1 MSRMSGGQLPK
12 RTFFGR
18 YQVQD
23 LIAVSGMGVVYRAWD
38 PKLECTVAI
47 KVVSEDRVPDELVRH
62 QLLTE
67 ARIASSLN
75 HPNICTIKD
84 VEESDGQTGIIME
97 FVEGQ
102 ILAKM
107 IPSRV
112 GLPFKDVV
120 EYGIQIAVAV
130 SHAHD
135 RQVIHRDIKSGNV
148 MVTPDGRIKL
158 LDFGLSES
166 HVRTE
171 LPEFLET
178 QNTARSSRVIVGTPP
193 YWAPEILRGGQTDPR
208 SDIWSLGVLLY
219 EMASGR
225 MPFEGRTIVELGAA
239 ILSEAP
245 VPLPTHVPA
254 TLSRIIHRSLLKEIG
269 ERYQL
274 ASEVR
279 SALELIRPPGDA
291 QWKSTTFPSPSVVTS
306 VAVLPLENI
315 SGIPEQE
322 YFADGLTESLITALA
337 KMPGLRVIS
346 RTSVMQYKRARKTL
360 PQIVSELRVDALVT
374 GSVLRVGD
382 RVRIAAE
389 LIEAATDQHLWAESY
404 ERDLRDILN
413 LQSEVAHAI
422 AGEIRRTLSPPPN
435 SLHTETETE
444 TGGTSAQ
451 LQEAEEF
458 ADSGTALAPSV
469 NPEAYDLY
477 LKGRYFWNN
486 QITDDDFRR
495 ALGYYQRAIAID
507 PSSALTY
514 AGLAISFVRLGT
526 GEYGLV
532 APNDV
537 MPKAKKAA
545 LDALALDDELA
556 DAHLA
561 LGMVKFRFEGD
572 WQGAEPEFLRAI
584 ELKDSDAA
592 THYMYAIYLMAS
604 GRFDDALREVKSAQ
618 DLNPLS
624 PSIHFNLGFLLYC
637 SRQYEEAIEQL
648 QGTLTVHPGFA
659 LARLILGLALLQKA
673 RFGLAIEQIE
683 RALALAGPVP
693 LWRGFLGH
701 AYAMGGRIN
710 DARQILQDLLT
721 ETSRRFVPPTAIA
734 LVHTGLGVND
744 EAFLWLQKSVVEHDG
759 LLIYLKVAAV
769 FDKLRSDPRLSDLI
783 DGVGLNA
790 STNTDHGANLQT
802 IVLDDV
808 DQGATTGPAP
818 KERPLLEKIRAIL
831 RRWAY
836 VLVPAVVV
844 TSFALAA
851 VAFWPA
857 HRDNIVLA
865 VLPFNSLTSDIESQQ
880 IAGGLTEEMVSSFGS
895 LHPNNVSIVGLPP
908 TADLLTPSKIGKQ
921 YDCDYVLRGT
931 VRRVGHKIAITA
943 QLIVAADH
951 TAAWGGSYNR
961 EIQQPE
967 DIINIQIDI
976 ATEVRNA
983 ILSRLPKGTYV
994 AHQVQPKAYEAYV
1007 EGRYFW
1013 GKRTT
1018 PSLQKAI
1025 TYFDAAIQEEPDY
1038 AQAYAGLADCY
1049 SLLGSIPQALMTPKE
1064 AFPKAEAAAQRALQ
1078 LEHDLAEAH
1087 VSLGYADLVYERDY
1101 PKAQKEF
1108 QEALR
1113 LRPAYATAHQY
1124 YGYYLTAM
1132 GRLPEA
1138 ISERQVARDLD
1149 PTAPLLNSALG
1160 EAYYQARD
1168 YERAI
1173 QAYQNALNLDPG
1185 YSIALINLGRAYEQK
1200 GMYLQAN
1207 GIFETML
1214 EAAPDE
1220 PAIVALAGHDYAL
1233 SGHRDRA
1240 EQLLS
1245 RLQVDAGTRY
1255 VPALYFAMIYTGLGD
1270 KDQAFRWLDKAYE
1283 ENCEYLITLPT
1294 EPFADPLRRDPRFP
1308 VFLNRLGLK
1317 PIV

>member
-1 MSRMSGGQLPK
+1 MLGGQLPK

-18 YQVQD
+18 YQVKD

-47 KVVSEDRVPDELVRH
+47 KVVSEDRVPDESVRQ

-75 HPNICTIKD
+75 HPNICVIKD

-102 ILAKM
+102 ILAKL

-112 GLPFKDVV
+112 GLPFHDVV

-166 HVRTE
+166 HIRTE
-171 LPEFLET
+171 MPEFLET
-178 QNTARSSRVIVGTPP
+178 QANTASSRSLVGTPP
-193 YWAPEILRGGQTDPR
+193 YWAPEILRGGQTDLR

-239 ILSEAP
+239 ILNEAP
-245 VPLPTHVPA
+245 APLPSRVPA
-254 TLSRIIHRSLLKEIG
+254 TLSRIIHRSLLKEMG

-274 ASEVR
+274 ASEMR
-279 SALELIRPPGDA
+279 SALEMIRPAKDTP
-291 QWKSTTFPSPSVVTS
+291 WKATTFSQPSAITS

-346 RTSVMQYKRARKTL
+346 RTSVMQYKRARKSL

-389 LIEAATDQHLWAESY
+389 LIEATSDQHLWAESY

-413 LQSEVAHAI
+413 LQSEVAYAI
-422 AGEIRRTLSPPPN
+422 AGEIRKTLSPP
-435 SLHTETETE
+435 SRSAETVTETEIR
-444 TGGTSAQ
+444 GTSAHS
-451 LQEAEEF
+451 QEANES
-458 ADSGTALAPSV
+458 ADSAAGLAPSV
-469 NPEAYDLY
+469 DPEAYDLY
-477 LKGRYFWNN
+477 LKGRYLWNN
-486 QITDDDFRR
+486 QITDEDFRR

-507 PSSALTY
+507 PSSGLTY
-514 AGLAISFVRLGT
+514 ASLAISFVRLGT

-532 APNDV
+532 APADV

-592 THYMYAIYLMAS
+592 THYMYAIYLMVLE
-604 GRFDDALREVKSAQ
+604 RFDDALREVKSAQ
-618 DLNPLS
+618 ELNPLS

-648 QGTLTVHPGFA
+648 QGTLAVHPGFA

-683 RALALAGPVP
+683 RAIALAGPVP

-701 AYAMGGRIN
+701 AYAVGGRSN
-710 DARQILQDLLT
+710 DARQVLQGLVD
-721 ETSRRFVPPTAIA
+721 ETSRRFVPPGAIA
-734 LVHTGLGVND
+734 LVHAGLGACD
-744 EAFLWLQKSVVEHDG
+744 EAFLWLEKSFAEHDG
-759 LLIYLKVAAV
+759 LLIYLNVAAV
-769 FDKLRSDPRLSDLI
+769 FDGLRSDPRLSHLI
-783 DGVGLNA
+783 DRVGLNP
-790 STNTDHGANLQT
+790 STSLNRGLNPTKITLDVTRNRTTVAPTPHATPFLQ
-802 IVLDDV
+802 
-808 DQGATTGPAP
+808 
-818 KERPLLEKIRAIL
+818 RAKVIF
-831 RRWAY
+831 RRRAY
-836 VLVPAVVV
+836 VLVPSLVAVSLALAVVV
-844 TSFALAA
+844 
-851 VAFWPA
+851 FWPS
-857 HRDNIVLA
+857 HRDNVVLA
-865 VLPFNSLTSDIESQQ
+865 VLPFNSLTSDSESQQ
-880 IAGGLTEEMVSSFGS
+880 IAGGLTEEMVSGFGS

-908 TADLLTPSKIGKQ
+908 AADSLTPAAIGKQ
-921 YDCDYVLRGT
+921 YNCDYVLRGT
-931 VRRVGHKIAITA
+931 VRRVEHKIAITA
-943 QLIVAADH
+943 QLIVASDH
-951 TAAWGGSYNR
+951 TATWGGSYSR

-994 AHQVQPKAYEAYV
+994 AHQVKPQAYEAYV

-1013 GKRTT
+1013 SKRTT

-1025 TYFDAAIQEEPDY
+1025 TYFDAAIQDDPDY
-1038 AQAYAGLADCY
+1038 AQPYAGLADCY
-1049 SLLGSIPQALMTPKE
+1049 SLLGSIPQALLTPKE
-1064 AFPKAEAAAQRALQ
+1064 AFPKAEAAARRALQ
-1078 LEHDLAEAH
+1078 LDSNLAEAH
-1087 VSLGYADLVYERDY
+1087 VSLGYADLFYEREY
-1101 PKAQKEF
+1101 PKAREEF
-1108 QEALR
+1108 QQALR

-1168 YERAI
+1168 YGRAI
-1173 QAYQNALNLDPG
+1173 QAYQTALNLDPD
-1185 YSIALINLGRAYEQK
+1185 YSIALINLGRAYEQEK
-1200 GMYLQAN
+1200 MYAQAN
-1207 GIFETML
+1207 GIFQKML

-1233 SGHRDRA
+1233 SGHQKEA

-1245 RLQVDAGTRY
+1245 RLETEARTRY

-1294 EPFADPLRRDPRFP
+1294 EPFADPLRQDPRFP
-1308 VFLNRLGLK
+1308 VFLKRLGLQS
-1317 PIV
+1317 IN

>member
-1 MSRMSGGQLPK
+1 MLAGQLPK
-12 RTFFGR
+12 RTHFGR
-18 YQVQD
+18 YQVKD

-47 KVVSEDRVPDELVRH
+47 KVVSEDRVPDESVRQ

-75 HPNICTIKD
+75 HPNICVIKD

-102 ILAKM
+102 ILTKI
-107 IPSRV
+107 IPSQA
-112 GLPFKDVV
+112 GLPFNDVV

-166 HVRTE
+166 HVRT
-171 LPEFLET
+171 LVPEFLET
-178 QNTARSSRVIVGTPP
+178 QSNAGGSRAIVGTPP
-193 YWAPEILRGGQTDPR
+193 YWAPEILRGEQTDPR

-239 ILSEAP
+239 ILNEAP
-245 VPLPTHVPA
+245 VPLPSHVPS

-274 ASEVR
+274 ASEIR
-279 SALELIRPPGDA
+279 SALEIIRPAKDGP
-291 QWKSTTFPSPSVVTS
+291 WKTTTFPTPSAITS

-315 SGIPEQE
+315 SGSPEQE

-360 PQIVSELRVDALVT
+360 PQIVSELRVEALVA

-382 RVRIAAE
+382 RVRITAE
-389 LIEAATDQHLWAESY
+389 LIEATSDQHLWAESY

-422 AGEIRRTLSPPPN
+422 AGEIRRTLSPTL
-435 SLHTETETE
+435 SSSDTETKTE
-444 TGGTSAQ
+444 SRGASAH
-451 LQEAEEF
+451 LQSAES
-458 ADSGTALAPSV
+458 ATALAPSV

-477 LKGRYFWNN
+477 LKGRYLWNN
-486 QITDDDFRR
+486 QITDEDFRR
-495 ALGYYQRAIAID
+495 ALGYYHRAIAID

-532 APNDV
+532 APTDV
-537 MPKAKKAA
+537 MPKAKTAA

-572 WQGAEPEFLRAI
+572 WRGAEPEFLRAI

-592 THYMYAIYLMAS
+592 THYMYAIYLMVL

-648 QGTLTVHPGFA
+648 QGTLAVHPGFA

-701 AYAMGGRIN
+701 AYAAAGRIN
-710 DARQILQDLLT
+710 DARQILEGLLA

-734 LVHTGLGVND
+734 LLHAGLGAYD
-744 EAFLWLQKSVVEHDG
+744 EAFLWLEKSVAEHDG

-769 FDKLRSDPRLSDLI
+769 FDRLRSDPRLSDLI
-783 DGVGLNA
+783 ERVGLNS
-790 STNTDHGANLQT
+790 STAVNHGLNPKKIA
-802 IVLDDV
+802 LDDP
-808 DQGATTGPAP
+808 DNHITRKPPSKASA
-818 KERPLLEKIRAIL
+818 LLEAIKVIF
-831 RRWAY
+831 RRRAY
-836 VLVPAVVV
+836 VLVPSIVVV
-844 TSFALAA
+844 SLALVV

-857 HRDNIVLA
+857 HRDNVVLA
-865 VLPFNSLTSDIESQQ
+865 VLPFNSLTSDAESQQ
-880 IAGGLTEEMVSSFGS
+880 IAGGLTEEMVSGFGS
-895 LHPNNVSIVGLPP
+895 LHPNNVSIIGLPP
-908 TADLLTPSKIGKQ
+908 IVDSLTLGRIGKQ

-931 VRRVGHKIAITA
+931 VRRVEHKIAITA

-983 ILSRLPKGTYV
+983 ILSRLPKGTYIGR
-994 AHQVQPKAYEAYV
+994 QVKPQAYEAYV

-1018 PSLQKAI
+1018 TSLQKAV
-1025 TYFDAAIQEEPDY
+1025 TYFDAAIQEDPDY

-1049 SLLGSIPQALMTPKE
+1049 SLLGSIPQALLAPRE
-1064 AFPKAEAAAQRALQ
+1064 AFPKAEVAARRALQ
-1078 LEHDLAEAH
+1078 LDSGLAEAH
-1087 VSLGYADLVYERDY
+1087 VSLGYADLFYERDY
-1101 PKAQKEF
+1101 PKAREEF
-1108 QEALR
+1108 QQALR

-1149 PTAPLLNSALG
+1149 PTAPLMNSALG

-1173 QAYQNALNLDPG
+1173 QSYQKALNLDPG

-1200 GMYLQAN
+1200 KMYPQAN
-1207 GIFETML
+1207 VIFHQML

-1233 SGHRDRA
+1233 SGNRKEA

-1245 RLQVDAGTRY
+1245 RLETDAGTRY

-1294 EPFADPLRRDPRFP
+1294 EPFADPLRQDPRFP
-1308 VFLNRLGLK
+1308 AFLKRLGLK

>member
-1 MSRMSGGQLPK
+1 MLGGQLPK

-18 YQVQD
+18 YQVKD

-47 KVVSEDRVPDELVRH
+47 KVVSEDRVPDESVRQ

-75 HPNICTIKD
+75 HPNICVIKD
-84 VEESDGQTGIIME
+84 VEESDGQTAIVME

-102 ILAKM
+102 ILAKI
-107 IPSRV
+107 IPPRV
-112 GLPFKDVV
+112 GLPFNEVV

-148 MVTPDGRIKL
+148 MITPDGRIKL

-171 LPEFLET
+171 VPGFLET
-178 QNTARSSRVIVGTPP
+178 QTNTRSSRAIAGTPP

-239 ILSEAP
+239 ILNEAP
-245 VPLPTHVPA
+245 VPLPAHVPN

-274 ASEVR
+274 ASEMR
-279 SALELIRPPGDA
+279 SALETIRPAKNAP
-291 QWKSTTFPSPSVVTS
+291 WKTTTFPSPSAITS

-360 PQIVSELRVDALVT
+360 PQIVSELRVDALVA
-374 GSVLRVGD
+374 GSVLRIGD

-389 LIEAATDQHLWAESY
+389 LIEATSEQHLWAESY

-422 AGEIRRTLSPPPN
+422 AGEIRRTLSPPLS
-435 SLHTETETE
+435 SLDTVTD
-444 TGGTSAQ
+444 TGICGTAAH
-451 LQEAEEF
+451 LQEANESAEN
-458 ADSGTALAPSV
+458 GTALAPSV

-477 LKGRYFWNN
+477 LKGRYLWNN
-486 QITDDDFRR
+486 QITDEDFRR

-532 APNDV
+532 APSDV

-592 THYMYAIYLMAS
+592 THYMYGIYLMAL

-648 QGTLTVHPGFA
+648 QGTLAVHPGFA

-701 AYAMGGRIN
+701 AYAVGGRIS
-710 DARQILQDLLT
+710 DAQRILQALLA
-721 ETSRRFVPPTAIA
+721 ETSRRFVPPTALA
-734 LVHTGLGVND
+734 LVHSGLGAYD
-744 EAFLWLQKSVVEHDG
+744 EAFLWLEKSVAEHDG

-769 FDKLRSDPRLSDLI
+769 FDGLRSDPRLSDLI
-783 DGVGLNA
+783 DRVGLNP
-790 STNTDHGANLQT
+790 STTANHGPNLRKITLDNTDIG
-802 IVLDDV
+802 
-808 DQGATTGPAP
+808 TTLGPTP
-818 KERPLLEKIRAIL
+818 NTRPLLEEVKAVFH
-831 RRWAY
+831 RWAY
-836 VLVPAVVV
+836 VLVPSLVVV
-844 TSFALAA
+844 SFALSV
-851 VAFWPA
+851 VAFWPS
-857 HRDNIVLA
+857 HRDSVVLA
-865 VLPFNSLTSDIESQQ
+865 VLPFDSLSSDTESQQ
-880 IAGGLTEEMVSSFGS
+880 IAGGLTEEMVSGFGS

-908 TADLLTPSKIGKQ
+908 TADSLTPAKIGKQ

-931 VRRVGHKIAITA
+931 VRRVEHKIAITA
-943 QLIVAADH
+943 QLIVTADH

-994 AHQVQPKAYEAYV
+994 AHQVKPQAYEAYV

-1013 GKRTT
+1013 SKRTT

-1025 TYFDAAIQEEPDY
+1025 TYFDAAIQEDPDY

-1049 SLLGSIPQALMTPKE
+1049 SLLGSIPQALLTPKE
-1064 AFPKAEAAAQRALQ
+1064 AFPKAEAAARRALQ
-1078 LEHDLAEAH
+1078 LDSGLAEAY
-1087 VSLGYADLVYERDY
+1087 VSLGYADLFYERDY
-1101 PKAQKEF
+1101 PTAREEF
-1108 QEALR
+1108 QHALR

-1132 GRLPEA
+1132 GRLTEA

-1173 QAYQNALNLDPG
+1173 QAYQKALNLDPG
-1185 YSIALINLGRAYEQK
+1185 YGIALINLGRAYEQEK
-1200 GMYLQAN
+1200 MYIQAN
-1207 GIFETML
+1207 GIFNKML

-1220 PAIVALAGHDYAL
+1220 PAIIALAGHDYAL
-1233 SGHRDRA
+1233 SGHRKEA
-1240 EQLLS
+1240 EQLLL
-1245 RLQVDAGTRY
+1245 RLETDARTRY
-1255 VPALYFAMIYTGLGD
+1255 VPALYFAMVYTGLGD
-1270 KDQAFRWLDKAYE
+1270 KDQAFHWLDKAYE

-1294 EPFADPLRRDPRFP
+1294 EPFADPLRQDPRFP
-1308 VFLNRLGLK
+1308 AFLKRLGLK